1 MSSSDNLYTFDE
13 SKLDVVRG
21 QKAWMADPKYFKRV
35 KISPSATIKM
45 QMHCQSGVE
54 KGIKLNGK
62 PIEVMGLLLGRPD
75 IDDPYSF
82 IISDAQALPIEGF
95 ETRVVADD
103 ENVLNYMIELGE
115 SNELSR
121 RERFCG
127 WYHSHPFDVD
137 VNSHCFLSNT
147 DITTQVLNL
156 LRSYRVRKL
165 AIMSNLSFCLILS
178 RQYLLSFKVPS

>member
-1 MSSSDNLYTFDE
+1 MSSSDNLYTFDDA
-13 SKLDVVRG
+13 KLDNVRH
-21 QKAWMADPKYFKRV
+21 QKAWIHDPKYFKRV

-54 KGIKLNGK
+54 KGIKLSGK

-75 IDDPYSF
+75 IDDPHAF

-121 RERFCG
+121 KERFCG

-137 VNSHCFLSNT
+137 VNSHCYLSNT
-147 DITTQVLNL
+147 DITTQV
-156 LRSYRVRKL
+156 RSIHQAFLFHSFYYFFHVRKER
-165 AIMSNLSFCLILS
+165 F
-178 RQYLLSFKVPS
+178 